1 MFLQVLSVDF
11 RVKLALFNSM
21 EAATSTQGLLK
32 NMLSF
37 QDGIK
42 QGYRLVFLFN
52 LFVYDLR
59 ALKDEQAADPAPQK
73 GNQAFS
79 TTRATGICARLL
91 SPPTAP

>member
-42 QGYRLVFLFN
+42 QGYRLVFLF
-52 LFVYDLR
+52 
-59 ALKDEQAADPAPQK
+59 
-73 GNQAFS
+73 
-79 TTRATGICARLL
+79 
-91 SPPTAP
+91 